1 MNTKMQKI
9 VIVGA
14 TSAIAQATARAL
26 ASNDSAFFL
35 AARDVQKMQ
44 AVTDDLRTRGA
55 TVHSSEFEADD
66 AAQYEALME
75 TADTTLGGYDSVLI
89 AHGVLPDQTECETDT
104 AAFDRAFA
112 VNATSVIQLATL
124 AAQHFEARGSGTLAV
139 ISSVAGD
146 RGRQSN
152 YAYGA
157 AKAAVSAFLQGLRQ
171 RLHKQ
176 GIHVVTIK
184 PGPVRTPMT
193 AHMITG
199 TLTAEPETVARAI
212 VRGMERGSAVVYTP
226 WFWRPIMAIIRAIP
240 EWLFRRLKL

>member
-1 MNTKMQKI
+1 MSTRMQKI
-9 VIVGA
+9 VIIGA
-14 TSAIAQATARAL
+14 TSSIAQATIREL
-26 ASNDSAFFL
+26 ATKDTAFFL
-35 AARDVQKMQ
+35 AARDVRKLQ
-44 AVTDDLRTRGA
+44 AVTDDLRARGV
-55 TVHSSEFEADD
+55 TVHSSEFQASDMT
-66 AAQYEALME
+66 QYEPLME

-89 AHGVLPDQTECETDT
+89 AHGVLPDQIECETDT
-104 AAFDRAFA
+104 AAFDRAFTI
-112 VNATSVIQLATL
+112 NATSVIQLATL
-124 AAQHFEARGSGTLAV
+124 AAQHFELRGSGTLAV

-176 GIHVVTIK
+176 GINVVTIK

-193 AHMITG
+193 AHMTTG
-199 TLTAEPETVARAI
+199 ALTAEPEAVARAI
-212 VRGMERGSAVVYTP
+212 VRGMEHGTAVVYTP

-240 EWLFRRLKL
+240 EWLFRRLTL